1 MATTKRLTASAN
13 AAKAAW
19 YGTTEN
25 MKSAATLRGNLGRVL
40 KTKQDDVTYIT
51 ISGEKKSD
59 VTKAL
64 KELCGSDIKIEY
76 CNPLVCRKRK
86 GQIVEI
92 DGVTR
97 IWVGTVSGTT
107 KVAKAEKAKPVK
119 AKAVKA
125 KAAKAT
131 KAKAEVSKEDA
142 MAQIAAMQEQLAKL
156 MEVL

>member
-1 MATTKRLTASAN
+1 MENLTASAN
-13 AAKAAW
+13 AAKASW
-19 YGTTEN
+19 YGNTDN

-40 KTKQDDVTYIT
+40 KAKQGDTTYIT

-64 KELCGSDIKIEY
+64 KDLCGPDVKIEY

-86 GQIVEI
+86 GEIIQI

-97 IWVGTVSGTT
+97 IWVGTVSGNA
-107 KVAKAEKAKPVK
+107 AKAEKAVKAVKAAKPKKGNK

-125 KAAKAT
+125 
-131 KAKAEVSKEDA
+131 EDA
-142 MAQIAAMQEQLAKL
+142 LAQIQAMQEQLKKL
-156 MEVL
+156 MEEL